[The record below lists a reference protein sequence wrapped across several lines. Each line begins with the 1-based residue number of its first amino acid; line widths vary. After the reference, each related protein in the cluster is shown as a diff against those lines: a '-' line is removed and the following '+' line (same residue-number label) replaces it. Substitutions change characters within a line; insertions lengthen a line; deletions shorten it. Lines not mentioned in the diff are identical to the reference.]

1 MFVKNTLTHDARVLR
16 EAITLI
22 ELGFEV
28 HVVCLQG
35 LNLPTE
41 EVLPSG
47 VTIHRVKSGPF
58 QKTRKLA
65 EPSSDFEELSATQIT
80 RIRTR
85 FIKFLRFASRTYVYE
100 IFQRYID
107 ANLTKKALELNP
119 DILHAHDFDT
129 LTAAVK
135 TSKLLGIPLI
145 YDSHE
150 LAPGRNLASNSRNKK
165 IFKQEKVLIKSA
177 DRVIMASE
185 GYARFAKHN
194 YGISE
199 TTVLLNVPNN
209 IKDFK
214 DELNIRNLLGIK
226 EDNFLLVY
234 QGNIQPNRG
243 IEQAIESLIEFENV
257 SLVII
262 GYGDFKNHLI
272 DLVKRNGLDQRVY
285 FYGPVPPEHLIHIAH
300 FADAG
305 LCNIVGTSESYKL
318 SMPNKL
324 FEYAMSEI
332 PIIVSDYEGMG
343 GFVSDHKIG
352 LVCDPLDPTSIADA
366 ISEIRNN
373 KLLAMTFKDNCRSV
387 KEIYCWEIEKQKLI
401 DLYSQ
406 LTLNLPR

>member
-1 MFVKNTLTHDARVLR
+1 M
-16 EAITLI
+16 
-22 ELGFEV
+22 
-28 HVVCLQG
+28 
-35 LNLPTE
+35 
-41 EVLPSG
+41 
-47 VTIHRVKSGPF
+47 
-58 QKTRKLA
+58 
-65 EPSSDFEELSATQIT
+65 
-80 RIRTR
+80 
-85 FIKFLRFASRTYVYE
+85 
-100 IFQRYID
+100 
-107 ANLTKKALELNP
+107 
-119 DILHAHDFDT
+119 
-129 LTAAVK
+129 
-135 TSKLLGIPLI
+135 
-145 YDSHE
+145 
-150 LAPGRNLASNSRNKK
+150 
-165 IFKQEKVLIKSA
+165 
-177 DRVIMASE
+177 
-185 GYARFAKHN
+185 
-194 YGISE
+194 
-199 TTVLLNVPNN
+199 
-209 IKDFK
+209 
-214 DELNIRNLLGIK
+214 
-226 EDNFLLVY
+226 
-234 QGNIQPNRG
+234 
-243 IEQAIESLIEFENV
+243 